1 MPGLFRSLTPRLL
14 LFNLLILFLPMGSI
28 LVLDTYE
35 NQLLASQENSMIQ
48 QGRIFASV
56 LSGFQDGAEDGEGL
70 AREVR
75 RILENL
81 RGRTDSRIRVVDDR
95 GRLLADSASA
105 AAPVP
110 AVPATAAAVASAP
123 VNRENVPSP
132 DEETYTEAG
141 DSEQPANTNL
151 LYGIAVY
158 PVKALKKLL
167 RPPARGYSGAE
178 FYSARQVLL
187 GPEIQSALEGR
198 YGAATRYSSG
208 GQVSVNLYSAIPVFA
223 GAEGGTDR
231 VIGAVLVSRSSYGI
245 LLNLYRLRLDIIRIF
260 FMSLAVSLLLSLGL
274 SLTITLPIKKLKAE
288 AEGVLDQAG
297 HFSGH
302 FRGLKRRDEIGD
314 LSRSLRGLS
323 QKLEKRIG
331 FIERF
336 TSDLLHELKN
346 PLAAIRAQTEL
357 AALSPV
363 KEEKLLQGIAGEE
376 SRMERLLGKLR
387 ELSRI
392 DNALEQ
398 ETAETVDLAAFIPLL
413 LERYA
418 PGPGAGPVFEN
429 RLRENPGGAGREAPG
444 PAGVLINP
452 DHLIR
457 ALSNLIDNALSF
469 SPPGGTVTVGLEAAR
484 NGEGWN
490 ITVEDEGP
498 GIREAA
504 AERYFDRFY
513 SERSD
518 TEKENHS
525 GLGLAIVRAI
535 AEGSGGGCSLRNRTA
550 GPGCRCTLTF
560 PKARGG

>member
-1 MPGLFRSLTPRLL
+1 MPGLFRSLTSRLL
-14 LFNLLILFLPMGSI
+14 LFNLLILFLPMGSL

-35 NQLLASQENSMIQ
+35 NQLLAFQENSMIQ

-70 AREVR
+70 AREAR

-95 GRLLADSASA
+95 GRLLADSA
-105 AAPVP
+105 VL
-110 AVPATAAAVASAP
+110 ASAP
-123 VNRENVPSP
+123 VNPPEERENASP
-132 DEETYTEAG
+132 PGAEIYTEA
-141 DSEQPANTNL
+141 DDPEQPANTKV

-158 PVKALKKLL
+158 PVKVLKKLL

-178 FYSARQVLL
+178 FYSGRQVLL
-187 GPEIQSALEGR
+187 GPEIQAALEGR

-223 GAEGGTDR
+223 GAEGGTDT

-288 AEGVLDQAG
+288 AEGVLDKAG

-314 LSRSLRGLS
+314 LSRSLHSLS

-363 KEEKLLQGIAGEE
+363 KEEKLLDGIAAEE
-376 SRMERLLGKLR
+376 GRMERLLGKLR

-413 LERYA
+413 LERYT
-418 PGPGAGPVFEN
+418 PGPDAGPVFEN
-429 RLRENPGGAGREAPG
+429 RLRENHGGAAGRETPD
-444 PAGVLINP
+444 PAEVLINP

-457 ALSNLIDNALSF
+457 ALTNLIDNAFSF
-469 SPPGGTVTVGLEAAR
+469 SPPGGKVTVALESAR

-498 GIREAA
+498 GIREDT

-518 TEKENHS
+518 AEKENHS

-535 AEGSGGGCSLRNRTA
+535 AEGSGGGCSLRNRTN
-550 GPGCRCTLTF
+550 GTGCRCTLRF
-560 PKARGG
+560 PKAPRGG

>member
-1 MPGLFRSLTPRLL
+1 MKEKPGSFSGSRRGLRFFRSLTPRLL

-35 NQLLASQENSMIQ
+35 NQLLAFQENSMIQ
-48 QGRIFASV
+48 QGRIFASA
-56 LSGFQDGAEDGEGL
+56 LSGFQNGAEQGEGL
-70 AREVR
+70 AREAR

-95 GRLLADSASA
+95 GRLLADSAVLASPPEKPEN
-105 AAPVP
+105 APSSR
-110 AVPATAAAVASAP
+110 A
-123 VNRENVPSP
+123 EI
-132 DEETYTEAG
+132 YTEA
-141 DSEQPANTNL
+141 DSPEQPANTNV

-178 FYSARQVLL
+178 FYSGRQVLL
-187 GPEIQSALEGR
+187 GPEIQLALEGR

-208 GQVSVNLYSAIPVFA
+208 GQVSVNLYSAIPIFA
-223 GAEGGTDR
+223 GVKGGTDT

-288 AEGVLDQAG
+288 AEGVLDKAG

-314 LSRSLRGLS
+314 LSRSLRSLS

-363 KEEKLLQGIAGEE
+363 KEEKLLDGIAAEE
-376 SRMERLLGKLR
+376 GRMERLLGKLR

-398 ETAETVDLAAFIPLL
+398 EAAETVDLEAFIPLL
-413 LERYA
+413 LGRYA
-418 PGPGAGPVFEN
+418 PGPDAGPVFKNRLGEN
-429 RLRENPGGAGREAPG
+429 RAGGAGREAPG
-444 PAGVLINP
+444 PARVLINP

-469 SPPGGTVTVGLEAAR
+469 SPPGGKVTVGLEAGR
-484 NGEGWN
+484 NGETWD

-498 GIREAA
+498 GIREDM

-518 TEKENHS
+518 GEKENHS

-535 AEGSGGGCSLRNRTA
+535 AEGSGGRCSLQNRTDE
-550 GPGCRCTLTF
+550 PGCRGTLSF
-560 PKARGG
+560 PKE